1 MRQGRDSKPIHQTQ
15 GSDSAKRIQL
25 ARALS
30 CEIWLVFLVS
40 ILQFVKLAYFMC
52 WSILEE
58 VIYSY
63 GHGNDHPGN
72 RFPSYLSLHR
82 LYK

>member
-15 GSDSAKRIQL
+15 GSDSAKRFQL
-25 ARALS
+25 LQHNTLS
-30 CEIWLVFLVS
+30 PEPLRCDIGVVFLIS
-40 ILQFVKLAYFMC
+40 SLQFVKLDYFMY

-58 VIYSY
+58 VIHSY

-72 RFPSYLSLHR
+72 LFPS
-82 LYK
+82 